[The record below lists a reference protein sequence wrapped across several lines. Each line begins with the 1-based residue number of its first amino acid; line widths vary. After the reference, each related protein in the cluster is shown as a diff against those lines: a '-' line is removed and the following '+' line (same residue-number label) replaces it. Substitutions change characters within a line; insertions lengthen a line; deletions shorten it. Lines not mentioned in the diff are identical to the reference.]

1 MLWDVLGVCRLCAG
15 DLGHSRSVSRRVRSI
30 FFQLELIM
38 SISNEVQE
46 FINTSLAQN
55 NAALLGQ
62 ISKLVADSAE
72 NIKRSSVEAA
82 DEQLREIKRLRR
94 EEPKSFKRKGNEI
107 QYKFNSKLQDTLE
120 EAKSHLEVN
129 AVEKVKASLSEGTS
143 LLSERQKLILLA
155 DKSEFGW
162 KTVEEYTQHEL
173 AASETDGKKIRRAEE
188 RAEKALKSAA
198 SKKAVK
204 RSISAGRTSA
214 LQHGPQNPRGFSTLG
229 SWRNQNERLPFT
241 RSSSFPSRNGNCFA
255 CGKFGHWRSECP
267 QTQRSGFKGNLS
279 GNR

>member
-1 MLWDVLGVCRLCAG
+1 
-15 DLGHSRSVSRRVRSI
+15 
-30 FFQLELIM
+30 M
-38 SISNEVQE
+38 SISSDVQE

-72 NIKRSSVEAA
+72 NLKRSSVEAA

-94 EEPKSFKRKGNEI
+94 EEPRSFKRKGNEI
-107 QYKFNSKLQDTLE
+107 QYKFNSKLLDTLE

-143 LLSERQKLILLA
+143 LLSDRQKLILLA

-173 AASETDGKKIRRAEE
+173 ADSEADGKKIRRAEE
-188 RAEKALKSAA
+188 RAEKALNAA
-198 SKKAVK
+198 PSKKSVK
-204 RSISAGRTSA
+204 RSISARRTST
-214 LQHGPQNPRGFSTLG
+214 LQYGPQNSRGFSALG
-229 SWRNQNERLPFT
+229 YWRNQNERLPFT
-241 RSSSFPSRNGNCFA
+241 PSSFPSRNGNCFA

-267 QTQRSGFKGNLS
+267 QIQRSGYKGNLS
-279 GNR
+279 GNK